1 MQPTL
6 GTSPDG
12 VEAVPVN
19 DGTPRW
25 LVAVQVLGASIWLG
39 LVTWKLA
46 LVPGMSMD
54 EAWSIISAR
63 GQWPPAN
70 PLSGMSSYT
79 GAFPVLLLQLF
90 GTGAGL
96 LVLRGASVLAHA
108 SLLIVLGLMLR
119 RLYSRRA
126 LAGWSLP
133 LIATCPACLMSI
145 RTGIEVTMFTAPL
158 AVLGLYLF
166 SLGTPAW
173 AFAAGIVWG
182 LLVYNHLLGLWA
194 VAAISSAWL
203 VVYRRAP
210 PGGWWPALAGFG
222 VGLLPRLLAVA
233 LFDNAQITDTAT
245 ALSPTAAFADLRW
258 LPETFWET
266 LLGRPVYLRYVGRI
280 VEEVRPY
287 WLIGLVMLL
296 PWLRHFREVP
306 RAAWFVLLAITSY
319 CVLTT
324 LGAPYLE
331 ARYFVLPALGVPALL
346 VLLGAGAIERDRR
359 WAHVVRAAAGLLV
372 LGNLYYLFINFYL
385 PWEQRQLGV
394 TAYHLGTRSPPIGS
408 WHFLPK
414 DELVRQL
421 RALDPAPEQI
431 IANPSLN
438 RPLRALLGDTGI
450 AVVTTGEANRKLRS
464 VFVDYRSKRTGPRYC
479 FSVRGRKK
487 MCFTE
492 PSVVDQH
499 YMLYHRGG

>member
-6 GTSPDG
+6 GMSAGG
-12 VEAVPVN
+12 VEAPVQVN
-19 DGTPRW
+19 DAPRW
-25 LVAVQVLGASIWLG
+25 LVALQVLGGGIWLG

-54 EAWSIISAR
+54 EAWFIISAR
-63 GQWPPAN
+63 GQWAPVN
-70 PLSGMSSYT
+70 PLSGMTSYT
-79 GAFPVLLLQLF
+79 GVFPVLLLELF

-108 SLLIVLGLMLR
+108 SLLLVLGLMLR
-119 RLYSRRA
+119 QQYSRRA

-133 LIATCPACLMSI
+133 LIATCPAWLIPI

-158 AVLGLYLF
+158 ALVGLYLF
-166 SLGTPAW
+166 SLGTIAW
-173 AFAAGIVWG
+173 TFAAGIVWG
-182 LLVYNHLLGLWA
+182 LLVYNHVLGLWA
-194 VAAISSAWL
+194 VGAISSAWL

-210 PGGWWPALAGFG
+210 PGGWWPALAGFA

-233 LFDNAQITDTAT
+233 LYDNAQITDA
-245 ALSPTAAFADLRW
+245 AAAVSPTAAFADLLS
-258 LPETFWET
+258 LPEALWEM

-280 VEEVRPY
+280 VEEIRPY

-296 PWLRHFREVP
+296 PWLRHWRELP
-306 RAAWFVLLAITSY
+306 RAAWFALLAVTASF
-319 CVLTT
+319 VLTT
-324 LGAPYLE
+324 LGSPYIE
-331 ARYFVLPALGVPALL
+331 TRYFILPILGVPALL

-372 LGNLYYLFINFYL
+372 LGNLYYLFTNFYL
-385 PWEQRQLGV
+385 PWERRQLGM
-394 TAYHLGTRSPPIGS
+394 TAFHLGTRSPPIGS

-421 RALDPAPEQI
+421 RELDPAPEQI
-431 IANPSLN
+431 IATHSIS
-438 RPLRALLGDTGI
+438 RPLRALMGDTGI
-450 AVVTTGEANRKLRS
+450 AVVSTAEANRKLRS
-464 VFVDYRSKRTGPRYC
+464 VFIDYRSRRTGPRYC
-479 FSVRGRKK
+479 VPVRGRKK

-492 PSVVDQH
+492 PSLVDQH
-499 YMLYHRGG
+499 YMLYHRGR